1 MSNNRTEFTLSR
13 REMAALPLGAAALAA
28 LNGAPAAA
36 RTLGES
42 PSLEERAA
50 IEDLFTTYVWV
61 YDCENLE
68 GFLNLFIDEDPVV
81 VGRGVTHRGKEA
93 LAAWFAYLMDIRNR
107 DEALWLHQALHHT
120 YRRNGDS
127 WLVYSY
133 ATHFSQTLANTGS
146 TVRSLGYFVSELVSV
161 GNEFRMRR
169 FSINSWDRTT
179 LPWSKPL
186 PWAEADSAAG

>member
-1 MSNNRTEFTLSR
+1 MPSNRTEFMLSR
-13 REMAALPLGAAALAA
+13 RAVATLPLGIAAMAA
-28 LNGAPAAA
+28 VNGGQAAA

-50 IEDLFTTYVWV
+50 IEDLFTAYVWV
-61 YDCENLE
+61 YDCESVQ
-68 GFLNLFIDEDPVV
+68 GFLDLFIDEDPVV
-81 VGRGVTHRGKEA
+81 IGRGVAHRGKEA
-93 LAAWFAYLMDIRNR
+93 LAAWFVYLMDIRNR
-107 DEALWLHQALHHT
+107 DNALWLHQALHHT
-120 YRRNGDS
+120 YRRNGDN

-133 ATHFSQTLANTGS
+133 ATHFAQSLENNATS
-146 TVRSLGYFVSELVSV
+146 VRSLGYFVSELVPV

-169 FSINSWDRTT
+169 FSINTWDRTT